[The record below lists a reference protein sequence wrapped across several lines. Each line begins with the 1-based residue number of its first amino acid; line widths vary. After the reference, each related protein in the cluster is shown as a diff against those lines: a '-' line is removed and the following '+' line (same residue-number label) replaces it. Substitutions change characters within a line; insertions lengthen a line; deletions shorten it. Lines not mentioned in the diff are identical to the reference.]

1 MSKRRPS
8 GDGLIRKRKDGR
20 WEGRIVVGHR
30 TDGLPIYRSVFAKT
44 QRELMPRLN
53 QLKEYYAGM
62 ELNEH
67 SKITLAEWLNRWLN
81 EFKAPMIRAT
91 TADRYRTYIENH
103 INPQLG
109 NKMLTSITPTSIQK
123 MYNKLSISGR
133 TKGREKYGEGLSNS
147 SVRSVHMLLHEA
159 MDGAV
164 KEGLIPFNPTEATT
178 IPKSVKTEKTVLL
191 ESQIEIFI
199 KAIEDDEIWRDFFYT
214 AIMTGMRQGEI
225 CGLKW
230 LDFDEENGTL
240 HIQRS
245 VRTEKKKLIIGE
257 TKTSE
262 GNRKIVLPLSVFE
275 MLKDRKK
282 NAISE
287 WIFPKSYY
295 PEHPVTPKSAYLQL
309 KKILKK
315 AELPDIRFHDLRH
328 TFATHA
334 ASNGIDPKTLA
345 GILGHTKASFTLDR
359 YTHVTTDMQ
368 KQASSIVGNYIT
380 DIFGKELKPWES
392 DEKVDQEQ

>member
-91 TADRYRTYIENH
+91 TADRYRRYIENH

-123 MYNKLSISGR
+123 MYNKLSINGR

-275 MLKDRKK
+275 MLKERKK

-287 WIFPKSYY
+287 WIFPKPHY

-392 DEKVDQEQ
+392 DERADQEQ

>member
-91 TADRYRTYIENH
+91 TVDRYRRYIENH

-123 MYNKLSISGR
+123 MYNKLSINGR

-257 TKTSE
+257 TKTNE

-287 WIFPKSYY
+287 WIFSKPHY

-392 DEKVDQEQ
+392 DEKADQEQ

>member
-1 MSKRRPS
+1 
-8 GDGLIRKRKDGR
+8 
-20 WEGRIVVGHR
+20 
-30 TDGLPIYRSVFAKT
+30 
-44 QRELMPRLN
+44 
-53 QLKEYYAGM
+53 
-62 ELNEH
+62 
-67 SKITLAEWLNRWLN
+67 
-81 EFKAPMIRAT
+81 
-91 TADRYRTYIENH
+91 
-103 INPQLG
+103 
-109 NKMLTSITPTSIQK
+109 
-123 MYNKLSISGR
+123 
-133 TKGREKYGEGLSNS
+133 
-147 SVRSVHMLLHEA
+147 MLLHEA

-199 KAIEDDEIWRDFFYT
+199 KAIEDDEIWHDFFYT

-262 GNRKIVLPLSVFE
+262 GNRKIVLPFSVFE
-275 MLKDRKK
+275 MLKERKK

-287 WIFPKSYY
+287 WIFPKPHY

-392 DEKVDQEQ
+392 DEKADQEQ

>member
-91 TADRYRTYIENH
+91 TADRYRRYIENH

-123 MYNKLSISGR
+123 IYNKLSISGR

-230 LDFDEENGTL
+230 LDLDEENGTL

-275 MLKDRKK
+275 ILKDRKK

-392 DEKVDQEQ
+392 DEKADQEQ

>member
-91 TADRYRTYIENH
+91 TADRYRRYIENH

-109 NKMLTSITPTSIQK
+109 NKMLTSIKPTSIQK

-133 TKGREKYGEGLSNS
+133 INGREKYGEGLSNS

-164 KEGLIPFNPTEATT
+164 K
-178 IPKSVKTEKTVLL
+178 
-191 ESQIEIFI
+191 
-199 KAIEDDEIWRDFFYT
+199 
-214 AIMTGMRQGEI
+214 
-225 CGLKW
+225 
-230 LDFDEENGTL
+230 
-240 HIQRS
+240 
-245 VRTEKKKLIIGE
+245 
-257 TKTSE
+257 
-262 GNRKIVLPLSVFE
+262 
-275 MLKDRKK
+275 
-282 NAISE
+282 
-287 WIFPKSYY
+287 
-295 PEHPVTPKSAYLQL
+295 
-309 KKILKK
+309 
-315 AELPDIRFHDLRH
+315 
-328 TFATHA
+328 
-334 ASNGIDPKTLA
+334 
-345 GILGHTKASFTLDR
+345 
-359 YTHVTTDMQ
+359 
-368 KQASSIVGNYIT
+368 
-380 DIFGKELKPWES
+380 
-392 DEKVDQEQ
+392 

>member
-91 TADRYRTYIENH
+91 TADRYRRYIENH

-133 TKGREKYGEGLSNS
+133 TKGRDKYGEGLSNS

-275 MLKDRKK
+275 MLKERKK

-392 DEKVDQEQ
+392 DEKADQEQ

>member
-91 TADRYRTYIENH
+91 TADRYRRYIENH

-123 MYNKLSISGR
+123 MYNKLSINGR

-275 MLKDRKK
+275 MLKERKK

-287 WIFPKSYY
+287 WIFPKPHY
-295 PEHPVTPKSAYLQL
+295 PGLIHCE
-309 KKILKK
+309 
-315 AELPDIRFHDLRH
+315 
-328 TFATHA
+328 
-334 ASNGIDPKTLA
+334 
-345 GILGHTKASFTLDR
+345 
-359 YTHVTTDMQ
+359 
-368 KQASSIVGNYIT
+368 
-380 DIFGKELKPWES
+380 
-392 DEKVDQEQ
+392 EQMKHICN